1 MLNKKLTLDKAKIQF
16 FYNTYNITGLEKQY
30 VEEEK
35 RNIEKYINMGD
46 LQPAFVYS
54 LEPLIIA
61 CFTDEFDDVI
71 LLQYPKEYI
80 EKYNLK
86 ENDKLVTSNV
96 YWEKRKTPYNDIV
109 PGVFGSKRFKD
120 IYPMVLKFLVTEE
133 DKLEEDKLVY
143 TDLVGVMMDSV
154 TTIVNAI
161 SYILMAF
168 VSISSP
174 HMFKVG
180 SSHQSLSK
188 IYHIPYIHFNLFRD
202 TA

>member
-96 YWEKRKTPYNDIV
+96 YWEKRKAPYNDIV

-133 DKLEEDKLVY
+133 DKLEE
-143 TDLVGVMMDSV
+143 
-154 TTIVNAI
+154 
-161 SYILMAF
+161 YINEFSNYIWEFLKNKTYGR
-168 VSISSP
+168 VILSQLP
-174 HMFKVG
+174 PRDGMF
-180 SSHQSLSK
+180 
-188 IYHIPYIHFNLFRD
+188 YLFQGGKR
-202 TA
+202 